1 MEQTVQQKV
10 ALDEFNTL
18 VEQFDFLTQGRY
30 ERVTNV
36 AALLYYAGEE
46 LGHDSSF
53 VRQLK
58 QSARTLGYKI

>member
-1 MEQTVQQKV
+1 MTVTQQT

-30 ERVTNV
+30 DRVV
-36 AALLYYAGEE
+36 SVPSLLYYAGEE

-53 VRQLK
+53 VVKMK
-58 QSARTLGYKI
+58 QSARKNGYKV